1 MINIIIPH
9 FQTFSLLSKKRLSFI
24 LWSKAVELLKKGD
37 HKTEHGF
44 IEILSIYAAI
54 GRGSSNKV
62 KNHFPTIVPAVLP
75 DYDLK
80 DVALEPWWLSGYL
93 TIYCHFE
100 LNVLVEGWK
109 LEMYY
114 KLRHT
119 FSFSRNIAELSLLNL
134 IAEYLNAKT
143 YVRSDGSR
151 VDVNIA
157 SLDSCEYLI
166 KHFFEKFPIQSSKHQ
181 EYLIWRDFVIRAKRL
196 NQSKSLIR
204 LDNNISNFHK
214 LVD

>member
-1 MINIIIPH
+1 
-9 FQTFSLLSKKRLSFI
+9 
-24 LWSKAVELLKKGD
+24 
-37 HKTEHGF
+37 
-44 IEILSIYAAI
+44 
-54 GRGSSNKV
+54 
-62 KNHFPTIVPAVLP
+62 
-75 DYDLK
+75 
-80 DVALEPWWLSGYL
+80 
-93 TIYCHFE
+93 
-100 LNVLVEGWK
+100 
-109 LEMYY
+109 MYY